1 MVSYCSA
8 IKCSFLGMK
17 VYICRDRT
25 SNSTE
30 FQILS
35 TELPIGSSVDRTSN
49 LKFCRQNFKFC
60 WQNLKFCQ
68 YFWSE
73 LPIGSSVD
81 RTSNPIS
88 SLRAI
93 SHSSSFQ
100 FSYCFSFVFLTTYYC
115 WSLTFKFILEELYT
129 MTQWLL

>member
-1 MVSYCSA
+1 M
-8 IKCSFLGMK
+8 
-17 VYICRDRT
+17 CRDRT

-60 WQNLKFCQ
+60 WQNFKFCQ

-100 FSYCFSFVFLTTYYC
+100 FSYCPSEQYPIPHHFSSVIEFEILSVFLVRTSN
-115 WSLTFKFILEELYT
+115 WKFC
-129 MTQWLL
+129 

>member
-1 MVSYCSA
+1 MNTNTFEMY
-8 IKCSFLGMK
+8 
-17 VYICRDRT
+17 
-25 SNSTE
+25 SNTNTLHFSQKYSNMNTLKMYSNTYE
-30 FQILS
+30 YVV
-35 TELPIGSSVDRTSN
+35 TELPI
-49 LKFCRQNFKFC
+49 RQNFKFC